1 MKEKLYT
8 IPINDAFA
16 RDCECPVCA
25 MYKVLETNAVEYTMG
40 PSYMEDDVRAQTD
53 QSGFCAKHMQMMLAQ
68 ENSLGLALILKTHID
83 KTNSEIDKK
92 MRMPSSGGSLFKK
105 AQSNPLLDYIDAL
118 NSSCF
123 VCDRIQ
129 NTFARYLHTIIVLW
143 KTDETFKKTYRESK
157 GFCTEHMGDLL
168 KEGQKTLSK
177 DQFEEFKRVTTEL
190 YLENMKRIAGDLEWF
205 INKFDYRYRDEPWKQ
220 SKDAI
225 PRALVKTNGMLVL
238 DEEKKTEEG

>member
-1 MKEKLYT
+1 MVYIRSAEKTPRVHGNRKEKKMKEKLYT

-92 MRMPSSGGSLFKK
+92 MRMPSSGLVRIMSGLSL
-105 AQSNPLLDYIDAL
+105 
-118 NSSCF
+118 
-123 VCDRIQ
+123 
-129 NTFARYLHTIIVLW
+129 W
-143 KTDETFKKTYRESK
+143 E
-157 GFCTEHMGDLL
+157 
-168 KEGQKTLSK
+168 
-177 DQFEEFKRVTTEL
+177 
-190 YLENMKRIAGDLEWF
+190 
-205 INKFDYRYRDEPWKQ
+205 
-220 SKDAI
+220 
-225 PRALVKTNGMLVL
+225 
-238 DEEKKTEEG
+238 